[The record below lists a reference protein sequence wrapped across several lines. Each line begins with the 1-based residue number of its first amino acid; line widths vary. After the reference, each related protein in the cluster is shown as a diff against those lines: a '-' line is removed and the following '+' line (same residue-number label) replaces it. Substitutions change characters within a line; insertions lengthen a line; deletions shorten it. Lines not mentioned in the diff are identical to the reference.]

1 MEGGGGQR
9 RVEAESSSSSVASA
23 RFDPSQ
29 SSYDLGEEESK
40 VEENDDEVDGD
51 EETATADDGFVPSP
65 LIPLKDQLDKD
76 KEDESLRRWK
86 EKLLGCMDGNLNGQ
100 IEPEVIFHSI
110 GVISEG
116 YSDAVTSLPIAENQ
130 SRVLFTLKEGSK
142 YCFKLLFSVKHN
154 IVSGLTYSNIVWK
167 RGLKVAEVRTWIKAR
182 ECLVRLLLNVI
193 PMSICL
199 RKKLLHLGCSLEEST
214 LRNSS
219 LRMMIIDVIWSSTI
233 PLKSRSVDS
242 VFISY
247 D

>member
-167 RGLKVAEVRTWIKAR
+167 RGLKVDQSKGMLGTFAPQRDPYE
-182 ECLVRLLLNVI
+182 
-193 PMSICL
+193 
-199 RKKLLHLGCSLEEST
+199 HLLEEETTPSGV
-214 LRNSS
+214 LARGIYSAK
-219 LRMMIIDVIWSSTI
+219 
-233 PLKSRSVDS
+233 LKFEDDDNRCHLELDYSFEIKKR
-242 VFISY
+242 
-247 D
+247 

>member
-23 RFDPSQ
+23 RVDPSQ
-29 SSYDLGEEESK
+29 SSRDLGEEESK

-51 EETATADDGFVPSP
+51 EDEEAAIAADGFVPSP
-65 LIPLKDQLDKD
+65 LIPLKDQLEKD

-86 EKLLGCMDGNLNGQ
+86 EKLLGCVDGNLNGQ

-167 RGLKVAEVRTWIKAR
+167 RGLKVDQSKGMLGTFAPQRDPYE
-182 ECLVRLLLNVI
+182 
-193 PMSICL
+193 
-199 RKKLLHLGCSLEEST
+199 HLLEEETTPSGV
-214 LRNSS
+214 LARGIYSAK
-219 LRMMIIDVIWSSTI
+219 
-233 PLKSRSVDS
+233 LKFEDDDNRCHLELDYSFEIKKR
-242 VFISY
+242 
-247 D
+247 

>member
-9 RVEAESSSSSVASA
+9 RAEAESSSSSVASA

-51 EETATADDGFVPSP
+51 EEAATADDGFVPSP
-65 LIPLKDQLDKD
+65 LIPLKDQLEKD

-86 EKLLGCMDGNLNGQ
+86 EKLLGCVDGNLNGQ

-167 RGLKVAEVRTWIKAR
+167 RGLKVDQSKGMLGTFAPQRDPYE
-182 ECLVRLLLNVI
+182 
-193 PMSICL
+193 
-199 RKKLLHLGCSLEEST
+199 HLLEEETTPSGV
-214 LRNSS
+214 LARGIYSAK
-219 LRMMIIDVIWSSTI
+219 
-233 PLKSRSVDS
+233 LKFEDDDNRCHLELDYSFEIKKR
-242 VFISY
+242 
-247 D
+247 